1 MATFVVDFKD
11 FFKIKKILKKKKKRK
26 LAWPFV
32 LKIKMIGFGNLKA
45 TFKTITK
52 ISPIGNMN
60 AGFFFFFK
68 EEIGNVIVDFD
79 EEE

>member
-1 MATFVVDFKD
+1 
-11 FFKIKKILKKKKKRK
+11 
-26 LAWPFV
+26 
-32 LKIKMIGFGNLKA
+32 MIGFGNLKA